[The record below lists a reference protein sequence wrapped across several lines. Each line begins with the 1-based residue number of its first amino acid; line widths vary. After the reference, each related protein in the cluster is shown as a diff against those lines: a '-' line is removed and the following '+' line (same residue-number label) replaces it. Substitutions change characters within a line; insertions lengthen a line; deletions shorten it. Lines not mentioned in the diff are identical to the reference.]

1 MVVSRKLISLS
12 DISAVNLIEG
22 WCLFARTMNSSISF
36 LSVLHNEK
44 ILSMYLFHSR
54 GLVLLKFRISVS
66 TTEMKM
72 LAKATCH
79 LYTHCGSVC
88 FFTWLRKFSSI
99 RSRNVGCKL
108 MWDWY
113 CTFMLWSSDSCQYRV
128 SADLNCMTLSRAQG
142 ILTYKAHEIIT
153 GKLCFKPAAGLR
165 TRKGS
170 LFYR

>member
-22 WCLFARTMNSSISF
+22 WCLFARAMNLSISL

-44 ILSMYLFHSR
+44 ISSMYLFHSR

-66 TTEMKM
+66 TTEMKIDVS
-72 LAKATCH
+72 KGDCH

-99 RSRNVGCKL
+99 HSRNVGCKL
-108 MWDWY
+108 MWD
-113 CTFMLWSSDSCQYRV
+113 DIAHSCYDQV
-128 SADLNCMTLSRAQG
+128 SKQDIRWLVPYDLIYG
-142 ILTYKAHEIIT
+142 PKFWPIEVTYFFEVFRWQVFISQNRSQSQH
-153 GKLCFKPAAGLR
+153 
-165 TRKGS
+165 
-170 LFYR
+170 Y